1 MGEFFQRAAAAADI
15 AAERAQMAVMGAV
28 AQRLAE
34 QIGAGCF
41 GHRLSLVAGLVCHHR
56 QRNYHHRLDA
66 SVGASGPHGLM
77 SSRFF
82 GPLKTAE
89 TPENRGLF
97 RFLLEEQKGHRN
109 PPGPNR
115 P

>member
-1 MGEFFQRAAAAADI
+1 MGAFFQRAAAAADI

-41 GHRLSLVAGLVCHHR
+41 RHRLSLVTRLVCHHR
-56 QRNYHHRLDA
+56 QRNYLQRLDA
-66 SVGASGPHGLM
+66 RVGASGPHDLK

-82 GPLKTAE
+82 GLLKTAE
-89 TPENRGLF
+89 APKNTGFF
-97 RFLLEEQKGHRN
+97 RFAERTKG
-109 PPGPNR
+109 PPKPAGPQ
-115 P
+115 